1 MARARR
7 DSDVTII
14 IFLGSTVLV
23 CIIGIIVMS
32 VANQGADTQPL
43 VAIASAAVG
52 ALATKITQES
62 GGKQEEAQ
70 GQDDDAL
77 ATIVGRA
84 ATRSVIAEMMRQMSV
99 PPEEPE
105 PPAKKTPRSGPK
117 SNS

>member
-23 CIIGIIVMS
+23 CIIGIIVLS
-32 VANQGADTQPL
+32 FSNTPTDTQPL
-43 VAIASAAVG
+43 VAIASGCVG
-52 ALATKITQES
+52 ALATKITQDGRGADEPPAA
-62 GGKQEEAQ
+62 KTNDE
-70 GQDDDAL
+70 DAL

-99 PPEEPE
+99 PPDPPPRPE
-105 PPAKKTPRSGPK
+105 A
-117 SNS
+117 